1 MAKTLED
8 VARRT
13 GSQPAARP
21 AEVPGPLELQKELKV
36 NYRRITF
43 ISLGL
48 ALFFLFYL
56 LPPLPV
62 AVDPAGKEFALS
74 RQGQMAIGLF
84 LLAGIWWVFEVIPIG
99 ATALAIGIFQ
109 ALFGIRPADVA
120 FRDFMDPSVLFI
132 LGSLMVGLAFT
143 KAGLTRRLAFK
154 MLQITGENTKM
165 ILLGVFV
172 ITVTLTLFMA
182 HTAVAAT
189 MFPILMAILGLY
201 GTREG
206 ETSRFGKALFIG
218 MAFTAGAGSLITLLG
233 AARGVVALGF
243 YKQITGQE
251 ISFIHYTE
259 VMILYGLAMTFL
271 IWLLMIFWFKPEKD
285 RIAGLREKVKE
296 LSAGLGPLSKQEIF
310 VGATVAVVVAVLA
323 SQNFI
328 PALKGLNKSA
338 IMLVLGLL
346 FFLTRIFTVE
356 DLEKR
361 IPWNIVLLFGGAM
374 SIGYC
379 LWQTGAAQWLA
390 VHWLAMFKNAPWLV
404 FVMAIFFLVMVM
416 TNFIMNVAA
425 IAITL
430 PVALI
435 IAGYLGV
442 NPELILWTSLAAAGL
457 PFCLLVGAAPNAIAY
472 ESKQFT
478 AGEFFVAG
486 IPASIIA
493 LALLAVFALTI
504 WPLLGVPALLK

>member
-1 MAKTLED
+1 MAKTLEE
-8 VARRT
+8 VTGHARAQT
-13 GSQPAARP
+13 ASRP
-21 AEVPGPLELQKELKV
+21 AEISQPLQLPKEAKWEWKRTL
-36 NYRRITF
+36 F
-43 ISLGL
+43 MSLGL
-48 ALFFLFYL
+48 GLFFLLYF
-56 LPPLPV
+56 LPPLPA
-62 AVDPAGKEFALS
+62 AVDPAGKVFNLS
-74 RQGQMAIGLF
+74 REGQMALGLF

-109 ALFGIRPADVA
+109 ALFAIRPADVA

-143 KAGLTRRLAFK
+143 KAGLTRRLAFR

-172 ITVTLTLFMA
+172 VTVVLTHIMA

-189 MFPILMAILGLY
+189 MFPILMAILALY
-201 GTREG
+201 GNEG
-206 ETSRFGKALFIG
+206 EKSRFGKALFIG

-243 YKQITGQE
+243 FKQITGQD
-251 ISFIHYTE
+251 ISFIRYTE
-259 VMILYGLAMTFL
+259 VMILYGWAVMFLA
-271 IWLLMIFWFKPEKD
+271 WLLLIVLFRPEKD
-285 RIAGLREKVKE
+285 RIAGLREKVAE
-296 LSAGLGPLSKQEIF
+296 LSANLGPLSRQEIF
-310 VGATVAVVVAVLA
+310 VGVTVALVVALLA
-323 SQNFI
+323 CQNFI
-328 PALKGLNKSA
+328 PALKDLNKSA

-346 FFLTRIFTVE
+346 FFLTRVFTVE

-374 SIGYC
+374 SIGFC
-379 LWQTGAAQWLA
+379 LWQTGAAQWMA
-390 VHWLAMFKNAPWLV
+390 VHWLSLFKNAPWLV
-404 FVMAIFFLVMVM
+404 FVLAIFALVMVM

-472 ESKQFT
+472 ESKQFS
-478 AGEFFVAG
+478 AGEFFLVG
-486 IPASIIA
+486 IPMSIIA
-493 LALLAVFALTI
+493 LVLLAVFALAI
-504 WPLLGVPALLK
+504 WPLMGLPPLVK

>member
-21 AEVPGPLELQKELKV
+21 AGVPGPLELHKELKV
-36 NYRRITF
+36 NYRRIAF

-48 ALFFLFYL
+48 ALFFLFYF

-143 KAGLTRRLAFK
+143 KAGLTKRLAFK

-172 ITVTLTLFMA
+172 VTVTLTLFMA

-218 MAFTAGAGSLITLLG
+218 MAFTAGAGSAITLLG
-233 AARGVVALGF
+233 AARGIVALGF
-243 YKQITGQE
+243 YKEITGQE
-251 ISFIHYTE
+251 ISFARYTE
-259 VMILYGLAMTFL
+259 VMALYGIAMMFL
-271 IWLLMIFWFKPEKD
+271 IWLLMLIWFRPEKD
-285 RIAGLREKVKE
+285 RIAGLKEKVKE
-296 LSAGLGPLSKQEIF
+296 LSAGMGPLSKQEIF
-310 VGATVAVVVAVLA
+310 VGVAVAVVVALLA
-323 SQNFI
+323 MQNFI

-338 IMLVLGLL
+338 IMLTLGLL
-346 FFLTRIFTVE
+346 FFLTRVFTVE

-374 SIGYC
+374 SIGFC

-390 VHWLAMFKNAPWLV
+390 VHWLGMFKDAPWLI
-404 FVMAIFFLVMVM
+404 FVLAIFFLVMVM

-442 NPELILWTSLAAAGL
+442 NPELILWTSLAAAAL